1 MSDVWH
7 CCGVPV
13 SGPHITMDDVTPFE
27 AHLNARRLCVNTI
40 IWHPTNKSLCC
51 IVSRKDDRT
60 KFCFPGGKV
69 DDADWPRDMAVLPE
83 AVMAACRA
91 GAVRETREECGLVVK
106 PEDLEFVMGS
116 SCFQDGRMHGRYAA
130 CFVAKAFTGELGT
143 SEPIDVKWGRPAEV
157 LAGPFGDLY
166 RRVFA
171 KMKTSESLLA

>member
-7 CCGVPV
+7 CCGA
-13 SGPHITMDDVTPFE
+13 STSDPHVTMDGVTPHE
-27 AHLNARRLCVNTI
+27 AYLAGRWLCVNTI
-40 IWHPTNKSLCC
+40 VWHPTDKSLCC

-69 DDADWPRDMAVLPE
+69 DPVDWPSSTDAQTTPE
-83 AVMAACRA
+83 VVMSACLA
-91 GAVRETREECGLVVK
+91 GAVRETREECGLIVK
-106 PEDLEFVMGS
+106 SRDLVFVMGS

-143 SEPIDVKWGRPAEV
+143 PEPIDVKWGRPAEAV
-157 LAGPFGDLY
+157 AGPFGDLY

-171 KMKTSESLLA
+171 KLGVSFD